1 MSYFRKNTAPLI
13 TYYHTKCGQFL
24 QRTMTSFDLAKQAL
38 AQSDPQ
44 SFAAE
49 HKGLFDSNLPTQEKI
64 PRMQKVLIKSH
75 FLLLKVQLEL
85 FLHLIG
91 LECWR
96 IALSEFRTGK
106 ADLSYEAWKK
116 LKSPNP
122 RELLDHNDSVE
133 ALCAS
138 VVPQH
143 GLKDIVD
150 SMRLVGTDLMTLLN
164 NKGHQVWSQVFTA
177 FQVRHLIEHRNG
189 YVDESFRNSVKSTWA
204 TSSWGENLGDI
215 CNEQRITVTE
225 EDLRVTA
232 NQMNRFVEAL
242 EDLCDELD
250 KRRTA
255 LLDSGLSE

>member
-1 MSYFRKNTAPLI
+1 MSYFRKSTAPSI
-13 TYYHTKCGQFL
+13 TYYHTKCVQFL

-44 SFAAE
+44 SFAAD
-49 HKGLFDSNLPTQEKI
+49 HIGLFDSNLPTQEKI

-85 FLHLIG
+85 FLHLLG

-96 IALSEFRTGK
+96 IALLELRAGRAGLSE
-106 ADLSYEAWKK
+106 EAWKK
-116 LKSPNP
+116 LKSPEP
-122 RELLDHNDSVE
+122 RELLEHNDSIE

-143 GLKDIVD
+143 GLKEIVA
-150 SMRLVGTDLMTLLN
+150 SMRLVGTDLITLLN
-164 NKGHQVWSQVFTA
+164 NKDHQVWSQVFTA

-189 YVDESFRNSVKSTWA
+189 FIDENFRNAVKSTWA
-204 TSSWGENLGDI
+204 TSSWGKKLGDI

-225 EDLRVTA
+225 EDLRDTA
-232 NQMNRFVEAL
+232 KQMNRFVESL
-242 EDLCDELD
+242 QNLCCKLD

-255 LLDSGLSE
+255 LLDTGLSK